1 MERIR
6 NSPPPP
12 PPPPIPQPI
21 PQPSNTNDNNNE
33 NNPPPTLVQTE
44 NVLIAS
50 TLTIRSVDGSTIRIK
65 TTSSMTQSDLAHCIM
80 HAALAPSRERDLI
93 HSWGIDSTSDST
105 WLHIAGLFRERDGL
119 FIPLTMILQ
128 DVEGYQ
134 MDTFRISRAAEI
146 DSSINEKE
154 QNHHFEAPRLEILVF
169 FVSVILI
176 VYYRPSFELENILE
190 YAVSFVEYAYSTL
203 VRLPS
208 IIVENYITYPLNE
221 LYR

>member
-1 MERIR
+1 MELIR
-6 NSPPPP
+6 NSPPTPP
-12 PPPPIPQPI
+12 PPPPPI

-33 NNPPPTLVQTE
+33 NNSPPTLVQTE
-44 NVLIAS
+44 NVLVAS

-65 TTSSMTQSDLAHCIM
+65 TTSSMIQSDLAHCIM

-93 HSWGIDSTSDST
+93 HSWGIDDTSDST

-146 DSSINEKE
+146 DLSINEKE
-154 QNHHFEAPRLEILVF
+154 QNHEMDNEMKHELEI
-169 FVSVILI
+169 
-176 VYYRPSFELENILE
+176 
-190 YAVSFVEYAYSTL
+190 
-203 VRLPS
+203 
-208 IIVENYITYPLNE
+208 
-221 LYR
+221 